1 MKQPEK
7 WKETIDPFSISFNN
21 FKLIEVLGYP
31 HARNDVFYC
40 KGTYQNEKTLCFVKY
55 ASKEDSNMLKE
66 IEMISSLDF
75 NFLPEIID
83 SDKKGKFIVTK
94 EVVGERLS
102 YILQTTKDKSI
113 DYMFE
118 YGKTLAQI
126 HLTSINCEKV
136 KHRKFFDIPT
146 IDYLKEYNIDFI
158 FDFLNNN
165 KPKQINECF
174 CHGDFH
180 YANILWNNKKVSAVL
195 DWELSGIGNKEFDI
209 AWAII
214 NRPSQKFLKTDKE
227 FKEFLRGYKS
237 VNSCNI
243 DYVKYYMVLIYSH
256 FISENPNNT
265 KYQEFV
271 RKWLKRF
278 NKYSIKAPQE
288 LMKFFED
295 KMLL

>member
-7 WKETIDPFSISFNN
+7 WKETIDPFSIKFNK

-40 KGTYQNEKTLCFVKY
+40 KGMYQDKEIFCFVKY
-55 ASKEDSNMLKE
+55 ASQKDSCISQE
-66 IEMISSLDF
+66 IKIIKLLNL

-83 SDKKGKFIVTK
+83 FDKDGKFIVTK

-102 YILQTTKDKSI
+102 YILQTTEDKSI

-126 HLTSINCEKV
+126 HLASIDCEEV
-136 KHRKFFDIPT
+136 KHRKFFDIPSM
-146 IDYLKEYNIDFI
+146 DHLSENNIDFI
-158 FDFLNNN
+158 FDFLNTN
-165 KPKQINECF
+165 KPKHINKCF

-180 YANILWNNKKVSAVL
+180 YANVLWDNKKISAVL

-227 FKEFLRGYKS
+227 INEFLKGYRS
-237 VNSCNI
+237 LNSCNVSC
-243 DYVKYYMVLIYSH
+243 VKYYMVLIYCH
-256 FISENPNNT
+256 FISVCPNDVA
-265 KYQEFV
+265 YQNFV
-271 RKWLKRF
+271 RKWLKR
-278 NKYSIKAPQE
+278 NINRYNQISE
-288 LMKFFED
+288 
-295 KMLL
+295 